1 MSLDWIAQ
9 DLMRSRD
16 LETTRVSRSEYESWA
31 ADFLF
36 DSLRNQRYGQSFC
49 AKFGVQDYSLFYCR
63 SISQA
68 DRHIRKHYVIRNRG
82 RQCEHL

>member
-9 DLMRSRD
+9 DLLRPRN
-16 LETTRVSRSEYESWA
+16 LKTPRVSRSDYESWS

-49 AKFGVQDYSLFYCR
+49 AKFGVYDYSLFYCR
-63 SISQA
+63 SIPQA
-68 DRHIRKHYVIRNRG
+68 DRHIRKHYVTRNQGTQR
-82 RQCEHL
+82 EHL